1 MSIEFVN
8 KEVDNEYSDLDNEA
22 YDLEQRLAEIEER
35 QLYLRST
42 YEQE

>member
-1 MSIEFVN
+1 VSIEFVN